1 MGFDV
6 GLLSCVQLCVMLIG
20 RCSIVDFWGQV
31 VCDIYSRPD
40 ERITDYRTPWSG
52 IRKADLTHALPF
64 ELAKSRID
72 NILKVMTVFS
82 VMMKLLEQDRHLQV
96 HFILRS

>member
-1 MGFDV
+1 MEIHV
-6 GLLSCVQLCVMLIG
+6 GLLSCVNCNVMLTG
-20 RCSIVDFWGQV
+20 RCSIVDFWGGV

-64 ELAKSRID
+64 GLAQRRIE
-72 NILKVMTVFS
+72 NILKVIAVLHISTVHP
-82 VMMKLLEQDRHLQV
+82 LR
-96 HFILRS
+96 FI